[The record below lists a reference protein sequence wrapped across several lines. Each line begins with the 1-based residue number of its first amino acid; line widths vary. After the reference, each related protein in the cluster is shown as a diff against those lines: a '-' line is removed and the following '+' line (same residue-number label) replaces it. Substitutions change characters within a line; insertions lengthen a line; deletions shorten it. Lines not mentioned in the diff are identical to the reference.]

1 MPRSMNQSV
10 PAPVARSFKAIQE
23 CSCSMVAYLEPGFME
38 RIFMECHSLSWSSS
52 YTSRWSQ
59 EHHSWIARSVW
70 RWWKKSTTASQRTGT
85 MAMVVGFGVGDVYII
100 SAFHSILHYLS
111 TFQLHFN
118 ISHQYLTKKVL
129 RQNFRSLQ
137 RKLGMWRTLL
147 SSSPTSRPPAW
158 NWHRSQRSPELD
170 SHFLDADSFA
180 LNRNL
185 RNHWGCINTVGF
197 LSMATVASIRGLIAH
212 GYLSIQNRK
221 RTGMNQMLG
230 THLAFVQL
238 VSFSSSGTGQEKD
251 GDAG

>member
-70 RWWKKSTTASQRTGT
+70 RWWRKSTTASQRTGT
-85 MAMVVGFGVGDVYII
+85 MAMVVGFGVDDVYII

-147 SSSPTSRPPAW
+147 SSSPTSRPLAW
-158 NWHRSQRSPELD
+158 NWHRSQRSPELEVGQVGLTY
-170 SHFLDADSFA
+170 FFSFDLIA
-180 LNRNL
+180 IFWMQTVL
-185 RNHWGCINTVGF
+185 RWIGTCWHWGCINTVGF

-230 THLAFVQL
+230 TL
-238 VSFSSSGTGQEKD
+238 SFCPACEF
-251 GDAG
+251 